1 MKFSSNKSLI
11 REIAPGQ
18 FAIGNNPFAPAFLL
32 DANNQKASVSGI
44 EVVLDGDL
52 QHLFDNLDLV
62 DAQHTADIS
71 INAAD
76 ISVEITRA
84 TAAEAAIQADVSQ
97 NTTKLQSIEDGA
109 TADQTDAEIKTAYE
123 ANADTNEFSDA
134 EQTKL
139 QSIEDGATADQTDAE
154 IKTAYEANA
163 DTNEFSDAEQSKL
176 QGIEASSNNYS
187 HPNHSGEVISTADGA
202 TVISD
207 GVVDESNLKVSNA
220 PTNGYVLTAQSGD
233 AGGLTWAAPDAGG
246 GGLSEEEAKAIA
258 FRSSIIFG

>member
-1 MKFSSNKSLI
+1 MKISSNKSLI
-11 REIAPGQ
+11 REIAPGT

-32 DANNQKASVSGI
+32 DANTQKASVSGV

-84 TAAEAAIQADVSQ
+84 TAAEAAIQADVNQ
-97 NTTKLQSIEDGA
+97 NTTKLQGIEDGA
-109 TADQTDAEIKTAYE
+109 TT
-123 ANADTNEFSDA
+123 
-134 EQTKL
+134 
-139 QSIEDGATADQTDAE
+139 DQTDAE

-176 QGIEASSNNYS
+176 EGIEASANNYS
-187 HPNHSGEVISTADGA
+187 HPDHSGEVTSTADGA
-202 TVISD
+202 TVIMD
-207 GVVDESNLKVSNA
+207 NVVDEANLKASNT
-220 PTNGYVLTAQSGD
+220 PTDGHVLTAQSGD
-233 AGGLTWAAPDAGG
+233 TGGLTWAAPAAGG
-246 GGLSEEEAKAIA
+246 GGLSEEEVKAIA
-258 FRSSIIFG
+258 FRFSIIFG

>member
-187 HPNHSGEVISTADGA
+187 TADGA